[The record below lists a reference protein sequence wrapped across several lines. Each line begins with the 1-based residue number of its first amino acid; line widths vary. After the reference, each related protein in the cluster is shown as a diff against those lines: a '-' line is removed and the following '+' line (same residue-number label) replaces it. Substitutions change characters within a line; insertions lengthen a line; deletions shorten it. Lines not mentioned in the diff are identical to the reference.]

1 MRTKQ
6 LSPRTENRLLAAL
19 EHREYGSIDCDRLG
33 VRSRVNDYDFR
44 RITDP
49 NSIVVEIHEPCRSV
63 RDLASL
69 SFWPTWRMLACRLAM
84 RIKEQSPKG
93 VKGLRTLLVEI
104 EQLHPCSTN
113 RFASATSGAPLLR
126 APSQPHR
133 RAYISP

>member
-6 LSPRTENRLLAAL
+6 LSPRTENSSLAAL

-63 RDLASL
+63 RDHSEKLGQPFILADLENVSVQVGH
-69 SFWPTWRMLACRLAM
+69 AD
-84 RIKEQSPKG
+84 
-93 VKGLRTLLVEI
+93 
-104 EQLHPCSTN
+104 
-113 RFASATSGAPLLR
+113 
-126 APSQPHR
+126 
-133 RAYISP
+133 